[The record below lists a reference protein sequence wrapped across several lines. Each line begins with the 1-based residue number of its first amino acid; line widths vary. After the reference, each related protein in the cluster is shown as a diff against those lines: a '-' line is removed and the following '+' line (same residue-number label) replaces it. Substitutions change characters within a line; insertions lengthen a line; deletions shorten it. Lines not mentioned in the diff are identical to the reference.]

1 MAQQHRTFRS
11 EYMLEG
17 AVSDHAY
24 ASASRASACAAAE
37 YSPQVRRRRASV
49 FLLQKAS
56 GWFPKRREEGREGAR
71 GCMLLLIGDIMSLPF
86 RFLSTKTMSRKRK

>member
-24 ASASRASACAAAE
+24 AASASPACVAAE
-37 YSPQVRRRRASV
+37 HFPQVRRRRARV
-49 FLLQKAS
+49 CLPQKAF
-56 GWFPKRREEGREGAR
+56 GWFRKRREEGREGAR